1 MKTSNLK
8 IQLSQIL
15 IIVVA
20 ICLLVSNIFAQ
31 QINISRI
38 EDMPN
43 MPQPYEMR
51 NWKQVAIGYDEFV
64 FDFDKTGRY
73 LPLIFWN
80 TNTVNYPNHSSFGLH
95 TVVGTPY
102 PTSAEAINVLP
113 AVISASLVGID
124 KSNQNVYNWVL
135 MCEEFFNKRPEEN
148 VYLNHPVASSGSDW
162 WYETMPNVFFY
173 QLYDMYPNTGDFAY
187 QFTTVAD
194 RWLEAVVTMG
204 GSTTPWH
211 RPYMNY
217 RAWKLS
223 DMTPLA
229 TGVPEP
235 EAAGAIAWLLY
246 NAYVE
251 TGNPKYRIG
260 AEWCMEFL
268 DNWSKN
274 PSYELQLP
282 YGAYIA
288 ARMNAELGTTYDI
301 ERLVNWCFT
310 TEGNVRDWGAT
321 LGNWGGY
328 DCYGLIGEAKYYGY
342 GYAFIMNGFE
352 QVGALVP
359 MVRYDER
366 FARAIGKWVLNVANA
381 TRLFYPNYLPDEN
394 QDSEAWAHQYDPNSY
409 IAHES
414 MRESWMGFSPYAT
427 GDAVAGE
434 WGATNLALYGS
445 SHVGIFGGIIDTTNV
460 EKILQLD
467 VLKTDYFHDEA
478 YPTYIY
484 FNPYDGEKTVQIDV
498 GDGQYDLYDA
508 GTNSFLQ
515 TNVSGTT
522 SFTIPADA
530 AVLLVVT
537 PAGGIITYELD
548 KMLIDGVIVD
558 HRSGQTVGNHPPRIK
573 SLAIDTTTVI
583 FGANTTVYCTA
594 SDRDNDELSYTWNA
608 SGGTIIGSGT
618 DVTWTAPNSEGTYVI
633 SCLVDDGNGGQD
645 IDSVNVEVVE
655 SINHVPVILSLTAD
669 PKKIDLGATA
679 LLTCTATD
687 PDDDTLSYIWASAY
701 GTLFGSGS
709 MVTWTAPANGGYYYV
724 RCMVDDGRGGQAVDS
739 IGMVVQD
746 FSNVGTGIPVA
757 YYPFNG
763 NANDESGLGNH
774 GVIHGA
780 TLTADRFGNA
790 NSAYYFD
797 GVDDHIRVPNHA
809 SLNFRDE
816 ISVSF
821 WMKIGQFFGREAYP
835 ISHGNWENRWK
846 VSITPDNRTIRW
858 TIKTD
863 YGVNSGIKDLDSQ
876 TQLVTDTFYNITVL
890 YNGSAFEIYINGELD
905 TSSSWS
911 GLILPTTIDLT
922 IGQVLPNNPDY
933 NFKGVL
939 DDIRIYNYA
948 LSVEEIQNIYNESA
962 SIKEPRDYLTESQI
976 LQTYPNPFAN
986 SIAIDYFLTGR
997 GSILTTLNVY
1007 NVSGQLIKTLVNEEK
1022 RAGRHKVLWDGKDSS
1037 RRLLSNGIYF
1047 LRLERRE
1054 SEYTEK
1060 ILLIR

>member
-1 MKTSNLK
+1 MKTSNFK
-8 IQLSQIL
+8 IQLLQISA
-15 IIVVA
+15 IVVV
-20 ICLLVSNIFAQ
+20 ICLQMSSIFAQ
-31 QINISRI
+31 QINIGRI
-38 EDMPN
+38 DSMPN

-51 NWKQVAIGYDEFV
+51 NWEQVTWGYDSLV
-64 FDFDKTGRY
+64 FNFDLTGQY

-80 TNTVNYPNHSSFGLH
+80 TNTVNYPNHNSFGLH
-95 TVVGTPY
+95 TVVGTSY
-102 PTSAEAINVLP
+102 PNSAEAINVLP

-124 KSNQNVYNWVL
+124 KSSQDGYNWVL

-148 VYLNHPVASSGSDW
+148 VYLNSPVASSGSDW

-173 QLYDMYPNTGDFAY
+173 QLYYMYPNTGDFEY

-223 DMTPLA
+223 TMTPVT

-268 DNWSKN
+268 DNWSTN

-301 ERLVNWCFT
+301 EKLVNWCFT
-310 TEGNVRDWGAT
+310 PNGNVRNWGAT

-328 DCYGLIGEAKYYGY
+328 DCYGLIGEAKYD

-352 QVGALVP
+352 HVGALVP
-359 MVRYDER
+359 MVRYDDR

-381 TRLFYPNYLPDEN
+381 SRLFYPNYLPDEN
-394 QDSEAWAHQYDPNSY
+394 QDSEEWAHQYDPNSY
-409 IAHES
+409 IAHEA

-427 GDAVAGE
+427 GDAVSGG

-460 EKILQLD
+460 EMILQLD

-478 YPTYIY
+478 YPTYLY
-484 FNPYDGEKTVQIDV
+484 FNPYNVEKTVQIDV
-498 GDGQYDLYDA
+498 GSSQHDLYDA
-508 GTNSFLQ
+508 VTNSFLR

-522 SFTIPADA
+522 SFTIPPDA
-530 AVLLVVT
+530 AVLVVVT
-537 PAGGIITYELD
+537 PAEGTITYDLD
-548 KMLIDGVIVD
+548 KTLIDGVIVD
-558 HRSGQTVGNHPPRIK
+558 YRSGRTVENYPPRIK
-573 SLAIDTTTVI
+573 SLAADSTMVV

-594 SDRDNDELSYTWNA
+594 SDRDNDALSYIWNA

-618 DVTWTAPNSEGTYVI
+618 EVVWVAPNLEGTYVI
-633 SCLVDDGNGGQD
+633 TCLVDDNHGGQD
-645 IDSVNVEVVE
+645 TDSVSIEVVE
-655 SINHVPVILSLTAD
+655 SINHTPIILSLTAD
-669 PKKIDLGATA
+669 CRKIDLGAKSK
-679 LLTCTATD
+679 LTCTAMD
-687 PDDDTLSYIWASAY
+687 PDGDTLLYTWISAY
-701 GTLFGSGS
+701 GTLIGGGSTA
-709 MVTWTAPANGGYYYV
+709 TWVAPEIQGIYYITC
-724 RCMVDDGRGGQAVDS
+724 RVDDGRGGQAMDS
-739 IGMVVQD
+739 IGIVVLD
-746 FSNVGTGIPVA
+746 FSNVGTGVPVA

-774 GVIHGA
+774 GIVYGA
-780 TLTADRFGNA
+780 TLVADRFGNA

-797 GVDDHIRVPNHA
+797 GVDDYIRVPNRP
-809 SLNFRDE
+809 SLNFQEE
-816 ISVSF
+816 ISISF
-821 WMKIGQFFGREAYP
+821 WMKIEQFFDREAYP

-846 VSITPDNRTIRW
+846 ISITPGDQTVRW
-858 TIKTD
+858 TVKTAA
-863 YGVNSGIKDLDSQ
+863 GIKDLDSQ
-876 TQLVTDTFYNITVL
+876 TQLVRDTFYNITVL
-890 YNGSAFEIYINGELD
+890 YDGSDFEIYINGELD
-905 TSSSWS
+905 ASSSWS

-922 IGQVLPNNPDY
+922 IGQVLPNNPNY

-948 LSVEEIQNIYNESA
+948 LSVEEIQNIYCENIP
-962 SIKEPRDYLTESQI
+962 IKDTLQDYVPYKYI
-976 LQTYPNPFAN
+976 LYQNYPNPFT
-986 SIAIDYFLTGR
+986 STTTICYQLPIESEVKLRIYSLTGR
-997 GSILTTLNVY
+997 LVRELINTT
-1007 NVSGQLIKTLVNEEK
+1007 KK
-1022 RAGRHKVLWDGKDSS
+1022 AGYYQVRWDGKDTYG
-1037 RRLLSNGIYF
+1037 RVMNGVYF
-1047 LRLERRE
+1047 YSLKAGT
-1054 SEYTEK
+1054 YADTK
-1060 ILLIR
+1060 KMVILQ

>member
-1 MKTSNLK
+1 MRKNTLFLLIFITYTS
-8 IQLSQIL
+8 
-15 IIVVA
+15 
-20 ICLLVSNIFAQ
+20 FAQ
-31 QINISRI
+31 QINISRV
-38 EDMPN
+38 DSMPN
-43 MPQPYEMR
+43 MPSPYEMR
-51 NWKQVAIGYDEFV
+51 NWKQVALGYDAFV
-64 FDFDKTGRY
+64 FDFNLTGQY
-73 LPLIFWN
+73 LPLIFWS
-80 TNTVNYPNHSSFGLH
+80 TNTVNYPNHNSFGLH

-102 PTSAEAINVLP
+102 PNSAEAINVLP
-113 AVISASLVGID
+113 AVISASLVGIN
-124 KSNQNVYNWVL
+124 KSNQNGYNWVL

-148 VYLNHPVASSGSDW
+148 VYLNSPVASSGSDW

-223 DMTPLA
+223 TMTPLA

-235 EAAGAIAWLLY
+235 EAAGAIAWMLY

-268 DNWSKN
+268 DNWSTN

-301 ERLVNWCFT
+301 EKLVNWCFT
-310 TEGNVRDWGAT
+310 THGNVRNWGTT

-328 DCYGLIGEAKYYGY
+328 DCYGLIGEAKYD

-352 QVGALVP
+352 HVGDLVP
-359 MVRYDER
+359 MVRYDDR
-366 FARAIGKWVLNVANA
+366 FARTIGKWVLNVANA

-414 MRESWMGFSPYAT
+414 MREFWMGFSPYAT
-427 GDAVAGE
+427 GDAIAGG

-445 SHVGIFGGIIDTTNV
+445 SHVGIFGGIINTTNV
-460 EKILQLD
+460 EMILQLD

-478 YPTYIY
+478 YPTYLY
-484 FNPYDGEKTVQIDV
+484 FNPYDVEKTVRIDV
-498 GDGQYDLYDA
+498 GSGQHDLYDA
-508 GTNSFLQ
+508 VTNIFLQ
-515 TNVSGTT
+515 INVSGVT
-522 SFTIPADA
+522 SFTIPHDA
-530 AVLLVVT
+530 AVLVVLT
-537 PAGGIITYELD
+537 PAGGTITYELD
-548 KMLIDGVIVD
+548 KMLVNGVIVD
-558 HRSGQTVGNHPPRIK
+558 YQSGHTVGNYSPRIK
-573 SLAIDTTTVI
+573 SLAADTTTVI

-608 SGGTIIGSGT
+608 SGGTIVGSGAE
-618 DVTWTAPNSEGTYVI
+618 VIWTAPNLEGTYVI
-633 SCLVDDGNGGQD
+633 TCLVDDGNGGQD
-645 IDSVNVEVVE
+645 TDSMNVEVVE
-655 SINHVPVILSLTAD
+655 SINHVPVIISLTAD

-679 LLTCTATD
+679 LLTCMATD
-687 PDDDTLSYIWASAY
+687 PDDDTLSYIWTSAY
-701 GTLFGSGS
+701 GTISGGDS
-709 MVTWTAPANGGYYYV
+709 VVTWTAPENEGYYYV
-724 RCMVDDGRGGQAVDS
+724 SCMVDDGRGGQAVDS
-739 IGMVVQD
+739 IGIVVQD
-746 FSNVGTGIPVA
+746 SSNVGTGIPVA

-763 NANDESGLGNH
+763 NADDESGLDNH
-774 GVIHGA
+774 GSVHGVM
-780 TLTADRFGNA
+780 LVADRFGNA

-816 ISVSF
+816 ISISF
-821 WMKIGQFFGREAYP
+821 WMKIEQFYSREAYP

-846 VSITPDNRTIRW
+846 ISIIPDKRIRW

-876 TQLVTDTFYNITVL
+876 TQLVTDTLYNITVL
-890 YNGSAFEIYINGELD
+890 YDDSTFEIYINGELD
-905 TSSSWS
+905 VSSSWS

-922 IGQVLPNNPDY
+922 IGQVLPNNPNY

-976 LQTYPNPFAN
+976 LQTYPNPFVK
-986 SIAIDYFLTGR
+986 SIVIDYLLTGR
-997 GSILTTLNVY
+997 DSALTTLKIY
-1007 NVSGQLIKTLVNEEK
+1007 NILGQHIRTLIKEK
-1022 RAGRHKVLWDGKDSS
+1022 QKAGRYTVRWDGKDNTG
-1037 RRLLSNGIYF
+1037 RQLSKGIYF
-1047 LRLERRE
+1047 LLLERGE
-1054 SEYTEK
+1054 SKDTKK
-1060 ILLIR
+1060 ILRIR

>member
-1 MKTSNLK
+1 MRKIALFLLIFITHTS
-8 IQLSQIL
+8 
-15 IIVVA
+15 
-20 ICLLVSNIFAQ
+20 FAQ
-31 QINISRI
+31 QINISRV
-38 EDMPN
+38 DSMPN
-43 MPQPYEMR
+43 MPSPYEMR
-51 NWKQVAIGYDEFV
+51 NWKQVALGYDAFV
-64 FDFDKTGRY
+64 FDFNLTGQY
-73 LPLIFWN
+73 LPLIFWS
-80 TNTVNYPNHSSFGLH
+80 TNTVNYPNHNSFGLH

-102 PTSAEAINVLP
+102 LNSAEAINVLP
-113 AVISASLVGID
+113 AVISASLVGIN
-124 KSNQNVYNWVL
+124 KSNQNGYNWVL

-148 VYLNHPVASSGSDW
+148 VYLNSPVASSGSDW

-173 QLYDMYPNTGDFAY
+173 QLYDMYPNTGIGDFAY

-194 RWLEAVVTMG
+194 RWLEAVLTMG

-223 DMTPLA
+223 TMTPLA

-251 TGNPKYRIG
+251 TGNPEYRIG

-268 DNWSKN
+268 DNWSTN

-310 TEGNVRDWGAT
+310 THGNVRNWGAT

-328 DCYGLIGEAKYYGY
+328 DCYGLIGEAKYD

-352 QVGALVP
+352 QVGDLVP
-359 MVRYDER
+359 MVRYDDR

-427 GDAVAGE
+427 GDAIAGG

-460 EKILQLD
+460 EMILQLD

-478 YPTYIY
+478 YPAYLY
-484 FNPYDGEKTVQIDV
+484 FNPYDVEKTVQIDV
-498 GDGQYDLYDA
+498 GSGQHDLYDA
-508 GTNSFLQ
+508 VTNSFLQ
-515 TNVSGTT
+515 TNVSGVT
-522 SFTIPADA
+522 SFTIPPDA
-530 AVLLVVT
+530 AVLVVLT
-537 PAGGIITYELD
+537 PAGGTITYDFD
-548 KMLIDGVIVD
+548 KMLVNGVIVD
-558 HRSGQTVGNHPPRIK
+558 YQSGHTVGNYSPRIK
-573 SLAIDTTTVI
+573 SLAADTTTVI
-583 FGANTTVYCTA
+583 FGENTTVYCTA

-608 SGGTIIGSGT
+608 SGGTIVGSGT
-618 DVTWTAPNSEGTYVI
+618 EVNWTAPNLEGTYVI
-633 SCLVDDGNGGQD
+633 TCLVDDGNGGQD
-645 IDSVNVEVVE
+645 TDSMNIEVVE

-669 PKKIDLGATA
+669 PQKIDLGATS
-679 LLTCTATD
+679 LLTCMATD
-687 PDDDTLSYIWASAY
+687 PDDDTLSYIWTSAY
-701 GTLFGSGS
+701 GTIFGGDS
-709 MVTWTAPANGGYYYV
+709 MVTWTAPENEGYYYV
-724 RCMVDDGRGGQAVDS
+724 SCMVDDGRGGQTADS
-739 IGMVVQD
+739 IGIVVQD

-774 GVIHGA
+774 GSVHGVM
-780 TLTADRFGNA
+780 LVADRFGNA

-797 GVDDHIRVPNHA
+797 GVDDHIRVPSHA

-816 ISVSF
+816 ISISF
-821 WMKIGQFFGREAYP
+821 WMKIGQFYSREAYP

-846 VSITPDNRTIRW
+846 ISITPGDQTVRW

-863 YGVNSGIKDLDSQ
+863 DGIKDLDSQ

-890 YNGSAFEIYINGELD
+890 YDGSVVEIYIDGELD
-905 TSSSWS
+905 VFSSWS

-922 IGQVLPNNPDY
+922 IGQVLPNNPNY

-962 SIKEPRDYLTESQI
+962 SIKDPRDYLTESQI
-976 LQTYPNPFAN
+976 LQTYPNPFYK
-986 SIAIDYFLTGR
+986 SIVIDYFLTDK
-997 GSILTTLNVY
+997 GSTLTTLKVY
-1007 NVSGQLIKTLVNEEK
+1007 NVLGKLIKTLVNKEE
-1022 RAGRHKVLWDGKDSS
+1022 RAGRYNISWEGKDSS
-1037 RRLLSNGIYF
+1037 ERDLPNGIYF
-1047 LRLERRE
+1047 LLLERGE
-1054 SEYTEK
+1054 SKDRKK
-1060 ILLIR
+1060 IILIR